1 MTCTIATSVIEGQ
14 NGLSLVSVFFFFFF
28 LLFSFFS
35 KLQVPT
41 KLGSREFLLKHSIID
56 EAAMIFAKAGTK
68 DLDK

>member
-14 NGLSLVSVFFFFFF
+14 NGLSLVSVFFFFF